1 MKTPVLFAFILPA
14 SAALALFGATG
25 CADSHY
31 YRKVS
36 SDWRARHPGTPAQS
50 VALRRSTP
58 PAVAERSDQ
67 VVQTQKTVD
76 GVLPRVASAP
86 DPAQM
91 INPLA
96 PPEYGSGRDL
106 VVYTERDP
114 YRTNNENKRRF
125 QPDGLRLLTIRP
137 LW

>member
-1 MKTPVLFAFILPA
+1 MKTPILFAFISVATATLT
-14 SAALALFGATG
+14 LFGATG
-25 CADSHY
+25 CTSPQT
-31 YRKVS
+31 YRHANS
-36 SDWRARHPGTPAQS
+36 GWRNRTGQTANARK
-50 VALRRSTP
+50 STP
-58 PAVAERSDQ
+58 PVVAEQSAAVA
-67 VVQTQKTVD
+67 QTPKTVD
-76 GVLPRVASAP
+76 GVVPRVLTAS

-114 YRTNNENKRRF
+114 YRTDNENKRRL